1 MWNAPS
7 PGWSLTAAGGCPT
20 AGSGAMTCGGRCGS
34 PRSTCAGSLRLAFLV
49 TTRPGYWPDQG
60 WRPSRLV
67 CASHDRSPHPA
78 PALSNYCG
86 NDQLLRERPASLD
99 RRASAGSWV
108 SLAALLAMFL
118 LPYLPER
125 LFKGP
130 RTIRHWPRRHIC
142 GDCNAPWTDDHTCR
156 PPAEI
161 EAVPPLRGQLR
172 RLDPPTQLERRA
184 KAGISR
190 SGQG

>member
-1 MWNAPS
+1 
-7 PGWSLTAAGGCPT
+7 
-20 AGSGAMTCGGRCGS
+20 
-34 PRSTCAGSLRLAFLV
+34 
-49 TTRPGYWPDQG
+49 
-60 WRPSRLV
+60 
-67 CASHDRSPHPA
+67 
-78 PALSNYCG
+78 
-86 NDQLLRERPASLD
+86 
-99 RRASAGSWV
+99 
-108 SLAALLAMFL
+108 MFL